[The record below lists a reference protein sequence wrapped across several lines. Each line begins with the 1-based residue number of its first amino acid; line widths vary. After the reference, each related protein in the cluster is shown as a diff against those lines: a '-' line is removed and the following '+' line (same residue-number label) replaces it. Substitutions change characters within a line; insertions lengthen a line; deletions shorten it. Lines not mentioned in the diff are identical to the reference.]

1 MPSADPDLLKRLH
14 YLALLAQR
22 GGGGPLLAA
31 TKAKLPAG
39 GTEATGVRDYAPGDD
54 YRQIDWAWCARRDE
68 LITKVFEG
76 QPDLHTYILLDC
88 SASMGAG
95 RPTKFHVAR
104 QIAAALGYVALA
116 RLDRLGVVGFAHGL
130 TADLP
135 PLRHRTRLPRLLEML
150 AGLSL
155 QPGETDL
162 VAAAQGFVGR
172 DRRRGAVLVLSD
184 FYDRGGFAPALD
196 ILRYHG
202 YEPRAVQIFDPA
214 EAEPTAAGDVELFD
228 VETGTARQVTI
239 TGRMA
244 ARYRVLVAEFHDDLR
259 RYCGR
264 WGIPHTAIDVT
275 MAEDEILRKV
285 ILGR

>member
-1 MPSADPDLLKRLH
+1 MPPATIIARSI
-14 YLALLAQR
+14 
-22 GGGGPLLAA
+22 GPGAH
-31 TKAKLPAG
+31 
-39 GTEATGVRDYAPGDD
+39 
-54 YRQIDWAWCARRDE
+54 RRDE